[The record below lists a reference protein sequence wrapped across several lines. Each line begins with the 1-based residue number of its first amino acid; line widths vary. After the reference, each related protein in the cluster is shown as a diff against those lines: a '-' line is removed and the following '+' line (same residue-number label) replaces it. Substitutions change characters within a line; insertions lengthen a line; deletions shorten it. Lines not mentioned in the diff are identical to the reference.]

1 MFHREKVGLPISR
14 KSQTSGVTLARSQAR
29 SQLKSAVA
37 AEDAAAKAE
46 ARRLRVLVP
55 LILLLLAVAL
65 GLKAWDE
72 RRAAEDSRLSQIES
86 DARHLADQI
95 MATANVAVTAISI
108 AEGGSVPRAETASF
122 TPGIDAIVSLRDA
135 SQSPDGSRLGDA
147 AAAAGRMMERGELI
161 GLSGQGDL
169 VFLTA
174 LDARN
179 PVLAL
184 TQASKIVPEP
194 ASGARIT
201 LKSEGPA
208 LGFGDPALE
217 AAASVADLR
226 RPRVTSSGRA
236 RAASACAAVGE
247 GPLSVCVTVNQPL
260 FTRADLLS
268 FAIFALLV
276 AAPTFTLFGLSR
288 RLSLRQREIAIQETR
303 NEESDR
309 ILGLVMRG
317 ARAGYWEWYQDASA
331 LFLSEGAADLVG
343 LAEGGRVPLQELLD
357 RVPVESRGYVKEGF
371 SKARSIGWVHLT
383 FIAQTSP
390 LRWIEMRGSISTD
403 PVTGNTVF
411 GGIMMDATERKQAE
425 DRVKTAERRLRN
437 AIEGFN
443 GPFALWDTRK
453 RLLYWN
459 RAFALD
465 FGLQDTLRPG
475 MSHDTVVIAR
485 AGAVAMER
493 QSEQDA
499 RTTTIALRSGR
510 WLKMVERA
518 TPDGGLI
525 TVGIEVTENVRNE
538 EELKKQKEKL
548 HRSALELQ
556 RAEGRASELSRK
568 YSEEKEKA
576 ERAALA
582 KSAFLANMSHE
593 LRTPLNAVIGF
604 SEIMT
609 NELAGPLGDP
619 SYKEYAKDI
628 LMSGQHLLDMI
639 NDILDMAKIEAG
651 KMTISPQPIDPVD
664 PVDAAMRMIRRKAEE
679 KGIDLVLEA
688 EDNLPDIDADHR
700 AIRQMMLNLLS
711 NAIKFTDPAGT
722 ITVRVEQRG
731 TDIYFGV
738 TDTGIGI
745 PAEDLP
751 RLAQPFE
758 QVAKT
763 KDRNHEGTGLG
774 LSLTKSFAEM
784 HGGRMLLSSIYGEGT
799 TVAFVLPIGG
809 PAAVRFDMQRDV
821 A

>member
-1 MFHREKVGLPISR
+1 M
-14 KSQTSGVTLARSQAR
+14 
-29 SQLKSAVA
+29 
-37 AEDAAAKAE
+37 AAKAE

-55 LILLLLAVAL
+55 LILGLLALAL

-72 RRAAEDSRLSQIES
+72 RQTAETARLSQIQGE
-86 DARHLADQI
+86 ARHLSDRI
-95 MATANVAVTAISI
+95 EATANVAVTAISI
-108 AEGGSVPRAETASF
+108 AEGGSVPRAETASL

-135 SQSPDGSRLGDA
+135 SQSPEGSRLGEA
-147 AAAAGRMMERGELI
+147 AATAEQMMGEGELI

-169 VFLTA
+169 VFLAAVDT
-174 LDARN
+174 RN
-179 PVLAL
+179 PVIAL
-184 TQASKIVPEP
+184 TQASKVVPDP
-194 ASGARIT
+194 GKGARVT
-201 LKSEGPA
+201 LKGNTHTAS
-208 LGFGDPALE
+208 FGDDALAPAAL
-217 AAASVADLR
+217 ATDPA
-226 RPRVTSSGRA
+226 RPGIISSGGA
-236 RAASACAAVGE
+236 RAASACAPVAGGE
-247 GPLSVCVTVNQPL
+247 LAVCVTVDQPF

-268 FAIFALLV
+268 LAIFALLV

-317 ARAGYWEWYQDASA
+317 ARAGYWEWYQDAGT

-343 LAEGGRVPLQELLD
+343 LSDGGRVPLDELLA
-357 RVPVESRGYVKEGF
+357 RVPVESRGYVQEGF
-371 SKARSIGWVHLT
+371 SKSRSIGWIHLT

-390 LRWIEMRGSISTD
+390 LRWIEMRGSLSTD
-403 PVTGNTVF
+403 PVTGTTVF

-475 MSHDTVVIAR
+475 MSHETVVIAR
-485 AGAVAMER
+485 AGAVSLER
-493 QSEQDA
+493 QSTEDA
-499 RTTTIALRSGR
+499 RTTMIALRSGR

-525 TVGIEVTENVRNE
+525 TVGIDVSENVRNE

-548 HRSALELQ
+548 RRAALDLERS
-556 RAEGRASELSRK
+556 EGHSSELSRK

-651 KMTISPQPIDPVD
+651 KMTISPQPIDPID

-679 KGIDLVLEA
+679 KAINLVLEA
-688 EDNLPDIDADHR
+688 ENNLPDIDADHR

-711 NAIKFTDPAGT
+711 NAIKFTDSAGT

-745 PAEDLP
+745 PPEDLP

-809 PAAVRFDMQRDV
+809 PAAIRFDIQRDV

>member
-1 MFHREKVGLPISR
+1 M
-14 KSQTSGVTLARSQAR
+14 ARSQAR
-29 SQLKSAVA
+29 SQLTPA
-37 AEDAAAKAE
+37 AAADTAAAKAE

-55 LILLLLAVAL
+55 LILGLLALAL

-72 RRAAEDSRLSQIES
+72 RQSAEASRLIQIES
-86 DARHLADQI
+86 EARHLAARI
-95 MATANVAVTAISI
+95 EAAGNVAITAISI
-108 AEGGSVPRAETASF
+108 AEGGSVPRAETASL

-135 SQSPDGSRLGDA
+135 SQSPETSRLGAGVAAANRMMEEGALIGLSAQGDIVFLAALDERNPVMALTQASQLIGQPGEGGRITLLGEGNTFGTGDASLAA
-147 AAAAGRMMERGELI
+147 AAAAGAPRPRIISAGGTRAAI
-161 GLSGQGDL
+161 
-169 VFLTA
+169 A
-174 LDARN
+174 CA
-179 PVLAL
+179 
-184 TQASKIVPEP
+184 P
-194 ASGARIT
+194 AGSGA
-201 LKSEGPA
+201 
-208 LGFGDPALE
+208 
-217 AAASVADLR
+217 
-226 RPRVTSSGRA
+226 
-236 RAASACAAVGE
+236 
-247 GPLSVCVTVNQPL
+247 LSVCVAVRQPL
-260 FTRADLLS
+260 LTRADLLS

-317 ARAGYWEWYQDASA
+317 ARAGYWEWYQGPGA

-343 LAEGGRVPLQELLD
+343 IASSGRVALEELLD
-357 RVPVESRGYVKEGF
+357 RVPVESRSYVKEGF

-390 LRWIEMRGSISTD
+390 LRWIEMRGSVSTD
-403 PVTGNTVF
+403 PVTGTTVF

-485 AGAVAMER
+485 AGAVANER
-493 QSEQDA
+493 RSEEDM
-499 RTTTIALRSGR
+499 RTTMLALRNGR

-525 TVGIEVTENVRNE
+525 TVGIDVTENVRNE
-538 EELKKQKEKL
+538 DELKKQKEKL
-548 HRSALELQ
+548 RRAALDLERS
-556 RAEGRASELSRK
+556 EGRSNELTRK

-651 KMTISPQPIDPVD
+651 KMTISPQPIDPID

-679 KGIDLVLEA
+679 KAIHLVLEA

-711 NAIKFTDPAGT
+711 NAVKFTDNAGT

-745 PAEDLP
+745 PPEDLP

-774 LSLTKSFAEM
+774 LALTKSFAEM

-809 PAAVRFDMQRDV
+809 PSALRFDIQRDV

>member
-1 MFHREKVGLPISR
+1 M
-14 KSQTSGVTLARSQAR
+14 ARSQAR
-29 SQLKSAVA
+29 PQLKA
-37 AEDAAAKAE
+37 AAAADNAAAKAE

-55 LILLLLAVAL
+55 LILGLLALAL
-65 GLKAWDE
+65 GLKAWHE
-72 RRAAEDSRLSQIES
+72 RQTAEATRLAQIES
-86 DARHLADQI
+86 EARHLAAKI
-95 MATANVAVTAISI
+95 EASANVAITAIAI
-108 AEGGSVPRAETASF
+108 AEGGSVPRAETASL

-135 SQSPDGSRLGDA
+135 SQSPETSRLGAGVA
-147 AAAAGRMMERGELI
+147 AANQMMEEGSLI
-161 GLSGQGDL
+161 GLSAQGDL
-169 VFLTA
+169 VFLAA
-174 LDARN
+174 LDERN

-184 TQASKIVPEP
+184 TQASQIIAAPGKGVRIRLQGEGNALDLGDKRL
-194 ASGARIT
+194 ASATATAGV
-201 LKSEGPA
+201 S
-208 LGFGDPALE
+208 
-217 AAASVADLR
+217 
-226 RPRVTSSGRA
+226 RPQIISAGGA
-236 RAASACAAVGE
+236 RAALACAPVKSGA
-247 GPLSVCVTVNQPL
+247 LSVCVAAAQPL
-260 FTRADLLS
+260 ITRSDFLS

-288 RLSLRQREIAIQETR
+288 RLSQRQREIAIQETR

-317 ARAGYWEWYQDASA
+317 ARAGYWEWYQEPGD

-343 LAEGGRVPLQELLD
+343 IASSGRVALEELLD
-357 RVPVESRGYVKEGF
+357 RVPVESRSYVKEGF

-403 PVTGNTVF
+403 PVTGTTVF

-459 RAFALD
+459 RAFAID

-485 AGAVAMER
+485 AGAVASER
-493 QSEQDA
+493 QSEEDA
-499 RTTTIALRSGR
+499 RTTMIALRNGR
-510 WLKMVERA
+510 WLKMVERG

-525 TVGIEVTENVRNE
+525 TVGIDVSENVRNE

-548 HRSALELQ
+548 RRTALDLERS
-556 RAEGRASELSRK
+556 EGRSSELSRK

-679 KGIDLVLEA
+679 KAIDLVLEA

-711 NAIKFTDPAGT
+711 NAIKFTDPAGR

-745 PAEDLP
+745 PPEDLP

-758 QVAKT
+758 QVAES
-763 KDRNHEGTGLG
+763 KDRNHQGTGLG
-774 LSLTKSFAEM
+774 LALTKSFAEM

-809 PAAVRFDMQRDV
+809 PSALRFDIQRDV

>member
-1 MFHREKVGLPISR
+1 M
-14 KSQTSGVTLARSQAR
+14 ARSQAR
-29 SQLKSAVA
+29 SHLKSVAV

-55 LILLLLAVAL
+55 LILGLLAFAL

-72 RRAAEDSRLSQIES
+72 RQSAEAARLSQIES
-86 DARHLADQI
+86 EARHLAARVEAI
-95 MATANVAVTAISI
+95 ATVANTAISI
-108 AEGGSVPRAETASF
+108 AEGGSVPRAETASL
-122 TPGIDAIVSLRDA
+122 TPGIDAIVSLSDA
-135 SQSPDGSRLGDA
+135 AQSPDGSRLRQA
-147 AAAAGRMMERGELI
+147 ADTAGRMRQEGTKI
-161 GLSGQGDL
+161 GLSGQGDI
-169 VFLTA
+169 VFLA
-174 LDARN
+174 GLDARN
-179 PVLAL
+179 PVIAL
-184 TQASKIVPEP
+184 TQASKVLSEP
-194 ASGARIT
+194 GRGARIT
-201 LKSEGPA
+201 VRGEGNT
-208 LGFGDPALE
+208 LGLGDPALAA
-217 AAASVADLR
+217 AAASADIR
-226 RPRVTSSGRA
+226 RPRVTSAGMT
-236 RAASACAAVGE
+236 RAASACAPVSEGAV
-247 GPLSVCVTVNQPL
+247 SVCVTVDQPL
-260 FTRADLLS
+260 ITRADLLS

-288 RLSLRQREIAIQETR
+288 RLSLRQREIAIHETR
-303 NEESDR
+303 TEESDR

-317 ARAGYWEWYQDASA
+317 ARAGYWEWYQDSNS

-343 LAEGGRVPLQELLD
+343 VADTGRASLDELLE

-390 LRWIEMRGSISTD
+390 LRWIEMRGSVSSD
-403 PVTGNTVF
+403 PVTGTTVF

-493 QSEQDA
+493 QSAEDT
-499 RTTTIALRSGR
+499 RTTTLALRTGR
-510 WLKMVERA
+510 WLKMVERG

-525 TVGIEVTENVRNE
+525 TVGIDVTENVRNE

-548 HRSALELQ
+548 RRVALDLERS
-556 RAEGRASELSRK
+556 EGHSNELSRK

-651 KMTISPQPIDPVD
+651 KMTISPQPIDPID

-679 KGIDLVLEA
+679 KAIDLVLEA
-688 EDNLPDIDADHR
+688 QENLPDIDADHR

-711 NAIKFTDPAGT
+711 NAIKFTDRAGK
-722 ITVRVEQRG
+722 ITVCVEQRG

-809 PAAVRFDMQRDV
+809 PAALRFDIHRDV

>member
-1 MFHREKVGLPISR
+1 MAG
-14 KSQTSGVTLARSQAR
+14 SQAR
-29 SQLKSAVA
+29 SHLKPATA

-55 LILLLLAVAL
+55 LILGLLALAL

-72 RRAAEDSRLSQIES
+72 RQRAEDTRLGQIES
-86 DARHLADQI
+86 EARHLASRI
-95 MATANVAVTAISI
+95 EAAANVAITAISI
-108 AEGGSVPRAETASF
+108 AEGGSVPRAETASL
-122 TPGIDAIVSLRDA
+122 TPGIDAIITMSDA
-135 SQSPDGSRLGDA
+135 SQSPDGSRLAEA
-147 AAAAGRMMERGELI
+147 AAAAAEMMEEGSLI
-161 GLSGQGDL
+161 GLSSQGDL

-179 PVLAL
+179 PVIAL
-184 TQASKIVPEP
+184 TQSRKVMAEP
-194 ASGARIT
+194 GRGARIT
-201 LKSEGPA
+201 VSGEGSVF
-208 LGFGDPALE
+208 GFGDDALG
-217 AAASVADLR
+217 AAAAAADIQ
-226 RPRVTSSGRA
+226 RPDVTITGGV
-236 RAASACAAVGE
+236 RAASACAPVGE
-247 GPLSVCVTVNQPL
+247 SAVSVCVSVAQPL
-260 FTRADLLS
+260 ISRADLLS

-276 AAPTFTLFGLSR
+276 AAPTFTLLGLSR
-288 RLSLRQREIAIQETR
+288 RLSQRQREIAIQETR

-317 ARAGYWEWYQDASA
+317 ARAGYWEWYQDANA
-331 LFLSEGAADLVG
+331 LFLSEGAAELVG
-343 LAEGGRVPLQELLD
+343 MIDPGRVSLDELLQ
-357 RVPVESRGYVKEGF
+357 RCPVESRGYVKEGF
-371 SKARSIGWVHLT
+371 TKARSIGWVHLT

-390 LRWIEMRGSISTD
+390 LRWIEMRGSLSSD
-403 PVTGNTVF
+403 PVTGTTVF

-459 RAFALD
+459 RAFAID

-485 AGAVAMER
+485 AGAVAQER

-499 RTTTIALRSGR
+499 RTTLIALRNGR

-525 TVGIEVTENVRNE
+525 TVGIDVSENVRNE
-538 EELKKQKEKL
+538 EELRKQKEKL
-548 HRSALELQ
+548 RRAALDLERS
-556 RAEGRASELSRK
+556 EGHSSELSRK
-568 YSEEKEKA
+568 YSDEKEKA

-679 KGIDLVLEA
+679 KAINLVLDA
-688 EDNLPDIDADHR
+688 QQNLPDIDADHR

-711 NAIKFTDPAGT
+711 NAIKFTDAAGT
-722 ITVRVEQRG
+722 ITVQVEQRG

-745 PAEDLP
+745 PPEDLP

-758 QVAKT
+758 QVSKT

-774 LSLTKSFAEM
+774 LALTKSFAEM
-784 HGGRMLLSSIYGEGT
+784 HGGRMMLSSIYGEGT

-809 PAAVRFDMQRDV
+809 PAAIRFDIRRDV

>member
-1 MFHREKVGLPISR
+1 
-14 KSQTSGVTLARSQAR
+14 
-29 SQLKSAVA
+29 
-37 AEDAAAKAE
+37 
-46 ARRLRVLVP
+46 
-55 LILLLLAVAL
+55 
-65 GLKAWDE
+65 
-72 RRAAEDSRLSQIES
+72 
-86 DARHLADQI
+86 
-95 MATANVAVTAISI
+95 
-108 AEGGSVPRAETASF
+108 
-122 TPGIDAIVSLRDA
+122 
-135 SQSPDGSRLGDA
+135 
-147 AAAAGRMMERGELI
+147 
-161 GLSGQGDL
+161 
-169 VFLTA
+169 
-174 LDARN
+174 
-179 PVLAL
+179 
-184 TQASKIVPEP
+184 
-194 ASGARIT
+194 
-201 LKSEGPA
+201 
-208 LGFGDPALE
+208 
-217 AAASVADLR
+217 
-226 RPRVTSSGRA
+226 
-236 RAASACAAVGE
+236 
-247 GPLSVCVTVNQPL
+247 
-260 FTRADLLS
+260 
-268 FAIFALLV
+268 
-276 AAPTFTLFGLSR
+276 
-288 RLSLRQREIAIQETR
+288 
-303 NEESDR
+303 
-309 ILGLVMRG
+309 
-317 ARAGYWEWYQDASA
+317 
-331 LFLSEGAADLVG
+331 
-343 LAEGGRVPLQELLD
+343 
-357 RVPVESRGYVKEGF
+357 
-371 SKARSIGWVHLT
+371 
-383 FIAQTSP
+383 
-390 LRWIEMRGSISTD
+390 
-403 PVTGNTVF
+403 
-411 GGIMMDATERKQAE
+411 
-425 DRVKTAERRLRN
+425 VKTAERRLRN

-459 RAFALD
+459 RAFAID

-485 AGAVAMER
+485 AGAVASER
-493 QSEQDA
+493 QSEEDA
-499 RTTTIALRSGR
+499 RTTMIALRNGR
-510 WLKMVERA
+510 WLKMVERS

-525 TVGIEVTENVRNE
+525 TVGIDVSENVRNE

-548 HRSALELQ
+548 RRVALDLERS
-556 RAEGRASELSRK
+556 EGRSSELSRK

-679 KGIDLVLEA
+679 KAIDLVLEA

-711 NAIKFTDPAGT
+711 NAIKFTDPAGR

-745 PAEDLP
+745 PPEDLP

-758 QVAKT
+758 QVAES
-763 KDRNHEGTGLG
+763 KDRNHQGTGLG
-774 LSLTKSFAEM
+774 LALTKSFAEM

-809 PAAVRFDMQRDV
+809 PSAIRFDIQRDV

>member
-1 MFHREKVGLPISR
+1 MAG
-14 KSQTSGVTLARSQAR
+14 SQAR
-29 SQLKSAVA
+29 SQLKPAVA

-55 LILLLLAVAL
+55 LILGLLALAL

-72 RRAAEDSRLSQIES
+72 RQRAEDTRLGQIES
-86 DARHLADQI
+86 EARHLASRI
-95 MATANVAVTAISI
+95 EAAANVAITAISI
-108 AEGGSVPRAETASF
+108 AEGGSVPRAETASL
-122 TPGIDAIVSLRDA
+122 TPGIDAIITMRDA
-135 SQSPDGSRLGDA
+135 SQSPDGSRLAEA
-147 AAAAGRMMERGELI
+147 AAAAAEMMEEGSLI
-161 GLSGQGDL
+161 GLSSQGDL

-179 PVLAL
+179 PVIAL
-184 TQASKIVPEP
+184 TQSRNVLAEP
-194 ASGARIT
+194 GRGARIT
-201 LKSEGPA
+201 VSGEGSVF
-208 LGFGDPALE
+208 GFGDDALG
-217 AAASVADLR
+217 AAAAAADIQK
-226 RPRVTSSGRA
+226 PRVTTTGGV
-236 RAASACAAVGE
+236 RAASACAPVGSSAVTA
-247 GPLSVCVTVNQPL
+247 CVTVAQPL
-260 FTRADLLS
+260 ITRADLLS
-268 FAIFALLV
+268 LAIFALLG

-288 RLSLRQREIAIQETR
+288 RLSERQREIAIQETR

-317 ARAGYWEWYQDASA
+317 ARAGYWEWYQDANA
-331 LFLSEGAADLVG
+331 LFLSEGAAELIGMIDP
-343 LAEGGRVPLQELLD
+343 GRVSLDELLQ
-357 RVPVESRGYVKEGF
+357 RCPVESRGYVKEGF
-371 SKARSIGWVHLT
+371 TKARSIGWVHLT

-390 LRWIEMRGSISTD
+390 LRWIEMRGSLSSD
-403 PVTGNTVF
+403 PVTGTTVF

-459 RAFALD
+459 RAFAID

-485 AGAVAMER
+485 AGAVAQER

-499 RTTTIALRSGR
+499 RTTLIALRTGR

-525 TVGIEVTENVRNE
+525 TVGIDVSENVRNE

-548 HRSALELQ
+548 RRAALDLERS
-556 RAEGRASELSRK
+556 EGHSSELSRK
-568 YSEEKEKA
+568 YSDEKEKA

-604 SEIMT
+604 SEIMM

-619 SYKEYAKDI
+619 SYKEYARDI

-679 KGIDLVLEA
+679 KAINLVLDA
-688 EDNLPDIDADHR
+688 QQNLPDIDADHR

-722 ITVRVEQRG
+722 ITVQVEQRG

-745 PAEDLP
+745 PPEDLP

-758 QVAKT
+758 QVSKT

-774 LSLTKSFAEM
+774 LALTKSFAEM
-784 HGGRMLLSSIYGEGT
+784 HGGRMMLSSIYGEGT

-809 PAAVRFDMQRDV
+809 PAAIRFDIQRDV

>member
-1 MFHREKVGLPISR
+1 M
-14 KSQTSGVTLARSQAR
+14 ANSQAR
-29 SQLKSAVA
+29 SPLKPAAA

-55 LILLLLAVAL
+55 LILGLLALAL

-72 RRAAEDSRLSQIES
+72 RQRAEDTRLAQIES
-86 DARHLADQI
+86 EARHLASRI
-95 MATANVAVTAISI
+95 EATANVAITAISI
-108 AEGGSVPRAETASF
+108 AEGGSVPRAETASL
-122 TPGIDAIVSLRDA
+122 TPGIDAIITMSDA
-135 SQSPDGSRLGDA
+135 SQSPDGSRLA
-147 AAAAGRMMERGELI
+147 EAAGTADRMMDEGALI
-161 GLSGQGDL
+161 GLSSQGDL

-174 LDARN
+174 VDARN
-179 PVLAL
+179 PVIAL
-184 TQASKIVPEP
+184 TQASKVF
-194 ASGARIT
+194 ADTARGARIT
-201 LKSEGPA
+201 VRGEGGA
-208 LGFGDPALE
+208 FGFGDEALS
-217 AAASVADLR
+217 AAASAADSR
-226 RPRVTSSGRA
+226 QPRVTSAGGV
-236 RAASACAAVGE
+236 RAASACAPVGSSAV
-247 GPLSVCVTVNQPL
+247 SACVTVAQPL
-260 FTRADLLS
+260 ITRADLLS

-288 RLSLRQREIAIQETR
+288 RLSQRQREIAIQETR

-317 ARAGYWEWYQDASA
+317 ARAGYWEWYQDANA
-331 LFLSEGAADLVG
+331 LFLSEGAADLLG
-343 LAEGGRVPLQELLD
+343 MIDPGRVSLDELLQ
-357 RVPVESRGYVKEGF
+357 RCPVGSRGYVNEGF
-371 SKARSIGWVHLT
+371 VKARSIGWVHLT

-390 LRWIEMRGSISTD
+390 LRWIEMRGSLSSD
-403 PVTGNTVF
+403 PVTGTTVF

-459 RAFALD
+459 RAFAID

-475 MSHDTVVIAR
+475 MSHETVVIAR
-485 AGAVAMER
+485 AGAVAQER
-493 QSEQDA
+493 QSEQDT
-499 RTTTIALRSGR
+499 RTTLIALRNGR

-525 TVGIEVTENVRNE
+525 TVGIDVSENVRNE

-548 HRSALELQ
+548 RRAALDLERS
-556 RAEGRASELSRK
+556 EGHSSELSRK

-679 KGIDLVLEA
+679 KAINLVLDA
-688 EDNLPDIDADHR
+688 QQNLPDIDADHR

-722 ITVRVEQRG
+722 ITVQVEQRG

-745 PAEDLP
+745 PPEDLP

-758 QVAKT
+758 QVSKT

-774 LSLTKSFAEM
+774 LALTKSFAEM
-784 HGGRMLLSSIYGEGT
+784 HGGRMMLSSIYGEGT

-809 PAAVRFDMQRDV
+809 PAAIRFDIQRDV

>member
-1 MFHREKVGLPISR
+1 MAG
-14 KSQTSGVTLARSQAR
+14 SQAR
-29 SQLKSAVA
+29 SQLKPAVA

-55 LILLLLAVAL
+55 LILGLLALAL

-72 RRAAEDSRLSQIES
+72 RQRAEDTRLGQIES
-86 DARHLADQI
+86 EARHLASRI
-95 MATANVAVTAISI
+95 EAAANVAITAISI
-108 AEGGSVPRAETASF
+108 AEGGSVPRAETASL
-122 TPGIDAIVSLRDA
+122 TPGIDAIITMSDA
-135 SQSPDGSRLGDA
+135 SQSPDGSRLAEA
-147 AAAAGRMMERGELI
+147 AAAAAEMMEEGSLI
-161 GLSGQGDL
+161 GLSSQGDL

-179 PVLAL
+179 PVIAL
-184 TQASKIVPEP
+184 TQSRNVLAEP
-194 ASGARIT
+194 GRGARIT
-201 LKSEGPA
+201 VSGEGSVF
-208 LGFGDPALE
+208 GFGDEALG
-217 AAASVADLR
+217 AAAAAADIQK
-226 RPRVTSSGRA
+226 PRVTTTGGV
-236 RAASACAAVGE
+236 RAASACAPVGSSAVTA
-247 GPLSVCVTVNQPL
+247 CVTVAQPL
-260 FTRADLLS
+260 ITRADLLS

-288 RLSLRQREIAIQETR
+288 RLSQRQREIAIQETR

-317 ARAGYWEWYQDASA
+317 ARAGYWEWYQDANA
-331 LFLSEGAADLVG
+331 LFLSEGAAELIGMIDP
-343 LAEGGRVPLQELLD
+343 GRVSLDELLQ
-357 RVPVESRGYVKEGF
+357 RCPVESRGYVKEGF
-371 SKARSIGWVHLT
+371 TKARSIGWVHLT

-390 LRWIEMRGSISTD
+390 LRWIEMRGSLSSD
-403 PVTGNTVF
+403 PVTGTTVF

-459 RAFALD
+459 RAFAID

-485 AGAVAMER
+485 AGAVAQER

-499 RTTTIALRSGR
+499 RTTLIALRNGR

-525 TVGIEVTENVRNE
+525 TVGIDVSENVRNE

-548 HRSALELQ
+548 RRAALDLERS
-556 RAEGRASELSRK
+556 EGHSSELSRK
-568 YSEEKEKA
+568 YSDEKEKA

-679 KGIDLVLEA
+679 KAINLVLDA
-688 EDNLPDIDADHR
+688 QQNLPDIDADHR

-722 ITVRVEQRG
+722 ITVQVEQRG

-745 PAEDLP
+745 PPEDLP

-758 QVAKT
+758 QVSKT

-774 LSLTKSFAEM
+774 LALTKSFAEM
-784 HGGRMLLSSIYGEGT
+784 HGGRMMLSSIYGEGT
-799 TVAFVLPIGG
+799 TVAFLLPIGG
-809 PAAVRFDMQRDV
+809 PAAIRFDIQRDV

>member
-1 MFHREKVGLPISR
+1 M
-14 KSQTSGVTLARSQAR
+14 ARSQAR
-29 SQLKSAVA
+29 SQLNA
-37 AEDAAAKAE
+37 AAAADNAAAKAE

-55 LILLLLAVAL
+55 LILGLLALAL

-72 RRAAEDSRLSQIES
+72 RQTAEATRLAQIES
-86 DARHLADQI
+86 EARHLAAKI
-95 MATANVAVTAISI
+95 EAAANVAITAISI
-108 AEGGSVPRAETASF
+108 AEGGSVPRAETASL

-135 SQSPDGSRLGDA
+135 SQSPETSRLGAGVA
-147 AAAAGRMMERGELI
+147 AANQMMEEGSLI
-161 GLSGQGDL
+161 GLSAQGDL
-169 VFLTA
+169 VFLAA
-174 LDARN
+174 LDERN

-184 TQASKIVPEP
+184 TQASQIIAAPGNGVRIRLLGEGNVLDLGDARLAAATAAAGVSRPRIISEGGTRAALACAP
-194 ASGARIT
+194 VGSGA
-201 LKSEGPA
+201 
-208 LGFGDPALE
+208 
-217 AAASVADLR
+217 
-226 RPRVTSSGRA
+226 
-236 RAASACAAVGE
+236 
-247 GPLSVCVTVNQPL
+247 LSVCVAADQPL
-260 FTRADLLS
+260 ITRSDLLS

-288 RLSLRQREIAIQETR
+288 RLSQRQREIAIQETR

-317 ARAGYWEWYQDASA
+317 ARAGYWEWYQEPGA

-343 LAEGGRVPLQELLD
+343 IASSGRVVLEELLD
-357 RVPVESRGYVKEGF
+357 RVPVESRSYVKEGF

-390 LRWIEMRGSISTD
+390 LRWIEMRGSVSTD
-403 PVTGNTVF
+403 PVTGTTVF

-459 RAFALD
+459 RAFAID

-485 AGAVAMER
+485 AGAVASER
-493 QSEQDA
+493 QSVEDA
-499 RTTTIALRSGR
+499 RTTMIALRNGR
-510 WLKMVERA
+510 WLKMVERS

-525 TVGIEVTENVRNE
+525 TVGIDVSENVRNE

-548 HRSALELQ
+548 RRVALDLERS
-556 RAEGRASELSRK
+556 EGRSSELSRK

-679 KGIDLVLEA
+679 KAIDLVLEA

-711 NAIKFTDPAGT
+711 NAIKFTDPAGR

-745 PAEDLP
+745 PPEDLP

-758 QVAKT
+758 QVAES
-763 KDRNHEGTGLG
+763 KDRNHQGTGLG
-774 LSLTKSFAEM
+774 LALTKSFAEM

-809 PAAVRFDMQRDV
+809 PSAIRFDIQRDV